1 MTYPITCLLCT
12 VIGAIASGILEAMFV
27 QVRTA
32 TGVGRNLEH
41 DILLTGRLLIGGI
54 GIVVLGYFAQA
65 SALQMLLVTFACMA
79 AFAMVH
85 RVVFNIANRKHPT
98 YMGPEI
104 RRADDAQ
111 YDTLWHSISAKEEV
125 HGSTIY
131 TLSTVM
137 YIPRFAHAPF
147 VFAVVFEALVCGAC
161 ILIALE
167 VH

>member
-1 MTYPITCLLCT
+1 MSYPIACLLCT
-12 VIGAIASGILEAMFV
+12 VIGAIASGILEAMFI

-32 TGVGRNLEH
+32 TGVGRNLEE
-41 DILLTGRLLIGGI
+41 DILMTARLMLGGI
-54 GIVVLGYFAQA
+54 GILFLGYIAHA
-65 SALQMLLVTFACMA
+65 SALQMLMVTFACMA

-85 RVVFNIANRKHPT
+85 RLVLNIAKRKPAT

-111 YDTLWHSISAKEEV
+111 YDTLWHSIAAKQEV

-131 TLSTVM
+131 TFSTVM

>member
-12 VIGAIASGILEAMFV
+12 VILAIASGIIEALVV

-54 GIVVLGYFAQA
+54 GIVFLGYIEQA
-65 SALQMLLVTFACMA
+65 SAMQMLMVTFACMA

-85 RVVFNIANRKHPT
+85 RVVFNLCHRKQIT
-98 YMGPEI
+98 YMGPET
-104 RRADDAQ
+104 RTAEDAQ
-111 YDTLWHSISAKEEV
+111 YDTLWHSIAAKEEV
-125 HGSTIY
+125 HERVLFRPDAVQY
-131 TLSTVM
+131 V
-137 YIPRFAHAPF
+137 PRFAHAPF
-147 VFAVVFEALVCGAC
+147 VFAVVFEALVCGVC
-161 ILIALE
+161 VFIALA

>member
-1 MTYPITCLLCT
+1 MSYPIACLLCT

-111 YDTLWHSISAKEEV
+111 YDTLWHSISAKQEV
-125 HGSTIY
+125 HGRTIY

>member
-12 VIGAIASGILEAMFV
+12 VLCAIASGILEAFV
-27 QVRTA
+27 VHVRIA

-41 DILLTGRLLIGGI
+41 DILLTARLLVGGI
-54 GIVVLGYFAQA
+54 GILILGYFAKA
-65 SALQMLLVTFACMA
+65 SAMQMLLVTFACMA

-85 RVVFNIANRKHPT
+85 RVVFNLCHRKAPT

-111 YDTLWHSISAKEEV
+111 YDTLWHSIAAKDEV
-125 HGSTIY
+125 HSDSPY
-131 TLSTVM
+131 LQRTVR

-147 VFAVVFEALVCGAC
+147 VFAVVFEVLVCSVC
-161 ILIALE
+161 LFTALE

>member
-1 MTYPITCLLCT
+1 MTYPTTCLLCT
-12 VIGAIASGILEAMFV
+12 VLLAIASGIIEALVV

-41 DILLTGRLLIGGI
+41 DILLVGRLMVGGI
-54 GIVVLGYFAQA
+54 GIVVLGYIEQA
-65 SALQMLLVTFACMA
+65 SAMQMLLVTFACMA

-85 RVVFNIANRKHPT
+85 RVVFNLAHRKHPT

-111 YDTLWHSISAKEEV
+111 YDTLWHSIAAKEEI
-125 HGSTIY
+125 HHDSRY
-131 TLSTVM
+131 LYSTVQ
-137 YIPRFAHAPF
+137 YVPRFAHAPF
-147 VFAVVFEALVCGAC
+147 VFAVVFEALVCGVC
-161 ILIALE
+161 VFIALA

>member
-27 QVRTA
+27 QVRTV

-79 AFAMVH
+79 AFAMIH
-85 RVVFNIANRKHPT
+85 RLVFNIANRKHPT